1 MTREAIPRPE
11 NPALDLDEIY
21 QEIKPELEEVENC
34 LQAITS
40 SSNPFLAEIN
50 QFLFAK
56 KGKRIRPALV
66 ILAAKLFGYRGGD
79 HIFMASLVECIHTA
93 SLIHDD
99 IVDNSRLRRGRS
111 TIHTRWGP
119 NLSVLLGDHLYIQTI
134 NLLLQSGHDLIIQL
148 LSRTAGQMVE
158 GEIKEFLMS
167 GNFSL
172 EEKEYLEIIRQKT
185 AFLFAAS
192 CEIGGLLA
200 GAGEAQLKLLHDY
213 GCYLGMA
220 FQVVDDLLD
229 YQGEES
235 VLGKPTFSDLNEGRI
250 TLPLIHSLS
259 GDGQPLRERIIS
271 LAQKKPIAEEG
282 KREILNIL
290 EENGSL
296 DYCFRKAKEFKEEGC
311 RRLEGLPASSHR
323 DALARLADYVLYRD
337 R

>member
-1 MTREAIPRPE
+1 MTSEPVSRREE
-11 NPALDLDEIY
+11 LTLDLEEIY
-21 QEIKPELEEVENC
+21 GDIKPELEEVENC
-34 LQAITS
+34 LQALTNS
-40 SSNPFLAEIN
+40 PNPFLAEIN

-56 KGKRIRPALV
+56 KGKRIRPALL
-66 ILAAKLFGYRGGD
+66 ILAAKMFGYRGED
-79 HIFMASLVECIHTA
+79 HILMASLVECIHTA

-119 NLSVLLGDHLYIQTI
+119 NVSVLLGDHLYIQTI
-134 NLLLQSGHDLIIQL
+134 NLLLHSGHDEVVRL
-148 LSRTAGQMVE
+148 LSRTAAQMIE
-158 GEIKEFLMS
+158 GEINEFLMS

-172 EEKEYLEIIRQKT
+172 EERQYLEIIRQKT

-200 GAGEAQLKLLHDY
+200 EAGETELKLLHDY

-220 FQVVDDLLD
+220 FQIIDDLLD
-229 YQGEES
+229 YQGKES

-259 GDGQPLRERIIS
+259 GDGQPLREKIIA
-271 LAQKKPIAEEG
+271 LAQKRPLEEEG
-282 KREILNIL
+282 KKEILSIL
-290 EENGSL
+290 ERNGSL
-296 DYCFRKAKEFKEEGC
+296 EYSFRKAEEYKEECC
-311 RRLEGLPASSHR
+311 RVLERLPASTHR
-323 DALARLADYVLYRD
+323 ETLTRIADYVLYRD